1 VIDENGQKLGVMKTK
16 EALDIAYEK
25 GLDLVEVAPNSNP
38 PVCRIMDY
46 GKYKYQQ
53 QKKLHEA
60 KKKQKVIEVKTIKLR
75 PRTDD
80 HDIQVKVKHIRKF
93 LEKGNKVKVIVMFR
107 GREQAH
113 LELGEQQLKRIYES
127 VSDVG
132 TIEQKPKKEGRDM
145 IMVLAPLKR

>member
-1 VIDENGQKLGVMKTK
+1 MIDENGQKLGVMKTK

>member
-1 VIDENGQKLGVMKTK
+1 MIDENGQKLGVMKTK

-53 QKKLHEA
+53 QKKLYEA